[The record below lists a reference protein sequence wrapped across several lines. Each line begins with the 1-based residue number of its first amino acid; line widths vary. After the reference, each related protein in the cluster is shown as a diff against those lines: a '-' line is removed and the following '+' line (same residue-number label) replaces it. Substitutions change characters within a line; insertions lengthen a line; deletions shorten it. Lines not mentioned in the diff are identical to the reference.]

1 MRKDPSGFGSR
12 VSNLI
17 SPISYLKQMQ
27 LEILTPDKKVFE
39 GEVISVTV
47 PGTMG
52 SFEILNNHAPII
64 STLEDGKLTVRATAS
79 GKHDVF
85 LIKGGVVE
93 VLNNKVMVLAE
104 GITHR

>member
-1 MRKDPSGFGSR
+1 M
-12 VSNLI
+12 N
-17 SPISYLKQMQ
+17 

-39 GEVISVTV
+39 GEVRSVTV
-47 PGTMG
+47 PGAMG

-64 STLEDGKLTVRATAS
+64 STLDDGKLIVRSS
-79 GKHDVF
+79 GKEDVY

>member
-1 MRKDPSGFGSR
+1 M
-12 VSNLI
+12 L
-17 SPISYLKQMQ
+17 
-27 LEILTPDKKVFE
+27 LEILTPDNKVYE
-39 GEVISVTV
+39 GEVTSVTV

-64 STLEDGKLTVRATAS
+64 STLEDGKLTVRAA

>member
-1 MRKDPSGFGSR
+1 M
-12 VSNLI
+12 I
-17 SPISYLKQMQ
+17 

-39 GEVISVTV
+39 GEIISVTL

-64 STLEDGKLTVRATAS
+64 STLEDGKLVVRGS
-79 GKHDVF
+79 GKDDVF
-85 LIKGGVVE
+85 FIKGGVVE
-93 VLNNKVMVLAE
+93 ANNNQIMVLAE